1 MNKLKIISY
10 ELLALSF
17 ELLISSSAHSSKL
30 IAHSSKII
38 AFLLFAFCLM
48 PFTFCTTPPDYP
60 IIPHIEFQSISKTT
74 LQQGFGSEDSVYVTL
89 SFTDGDGDLGS
100 SSSDPTL
107 NLFTFNRLINQ
118 VADSFRI
125 PFVPVQ
131 GTKNGIS
138 GTIQVR
144 LLTTCCKS
152 LEPCKPSLTHPLDT
166 LIYDISIK
174 DRAGHLSNIVSTPP
188 ILLRCD

>member
-1 MNKLKIISY
+1 MQITKLYSKRISLPY
-10 ELLALSF
+10 SSFIFSLLTLS
-17 ELLISSSAHSSKL
+17 LLTFS
-30 IAHSSKII
+30 
-38 AFLLFAFCLM
+38 
-48 PFTFCTTPPDYP
+48 FCTTPPDYP
-60 IIPHIEFQSISKTT
+60 IVPHIEFQNISKTT
-74 LQQGFGSEDSVYVTL
+74 MQQGFGSEDSVYVTI

-100 SSSDPTL
+100 SPSDPTL

-125 PFVPVQ
+125 PFVPIQ

-152 LEPCKPSLTHPLDT
+152 LEPCKPSITHPLDT

-188 ILLRCD
+188 ILLRCN

>member
-1 MNKLKIISY
+1 MNESLTKVGILFKIVSGI
-10 ELLALSF
+10 LLGG
-17 ELLISSSAHSSKL
+17 
-30 IAHSSKII
+30 
-38 AFLLFAFCLM
+38 LFIYS
-48 PFTFCTTPPDYP
+48 CTTPPDYP
-60 IIPHIEFQSISKTT
+60 IIPHIEFQSISKTS
-74 LQQGFGSEDSVYVTL
+74 LQQGFGGEDSVYVIL

-100 SSSDPTL
+100 SPSDATL

-125 PFVPVQ
+125 PFVPIQ

-152 LEPCKPSLTHPLDT
+152 LEPCKPSKTHPLDT

-174 DRAGHLSNIVSTPP
+174 DRAGHVSNIVSTPP
-188 ILLRCD
+188 ILLHCD